1 MNDGWVIRSATPDD
15 VAALSLVG
23 SATFLESFAGVLDG
37 DAVIRHCAEQ
47 NSAALYHSYFAAG
60 AKVWLGEAE
69 TGRAP
74 VAFALLTE
82 PDLPCAREGDIELKR
97 IYALSRFHGT
107 GLGSAL
113 MDVAIDE
120 AKGSDRLLLGVYRE
134 NPRAI
139 AFYRKHG
146 FELAGERRFEVG
158 GTFYDD
164 IVLARQ
170 LAS

>member
-1 MNDGWVIRSATPDD
+1 VDNDWVIRKATAND

-23 SATFLESFAGVLDG
+23 SATFLESFAGILAG
-37 DAVIRHCAEQ
+37 DAIVRHCATQ
-47 NSAALYHSYFAAG
+47 NSAECYQNYFNAG
-60 AKVWLGEAE
+60 AKAWLGEAE

-74 VAFALLTE
+74 VAFALLTV
-82 PDLPCAREGDIELKR
+82 PDLPCARDGDIELKR
-97 IYALSRFHGT
+97 IYALSRFHGS
-107 GLGSAL
+107 GLGNAL
-113 MDVAIDE
+113 IEAAIDE
-120 AKGSDRLLLGVYRE
+120 AKGFDRLLLGVYRE